1 MRPEPSVNFLNIS
14 CKIKFYQQLA
24 EFQDYEQ
31 KLGEESTFAK
41 IIFYSFQ
48 IDDNYCKSWAVCHL
62 DKIFTRLNFPF
73 SISSSHEACKKR
85 CMEPAPESPPPAK
98 CPIKETIKPGKSP
111 VSESMIGF
119 DSICMTCTLFGW
131 AAYALQLN
139 HGDSKLTSVL
149 LFGSIPTFLNHNLVL
164 ESQLCL

>member
-1 MRPEPSVNFLNIS
+1 MANAVIFIIWHFF
-14 CKIKFYQQLA
+14 CW
-24 EFQDYEQ
+24 
-31 KLGEESTFAK
+31 STFEKQNWLILKLA
-41 IIFYSFQ
+41 FFFFSG
-48 IDDNYCKSWAVCHL
+48 
-62 DKIFTRLNFPF
+62 TF
-73 SISSSHEACKKR
+73 SISHEACKKR
-85 CMEPAPESPPPAK
+85 CMEPPSYPGRRAK

-164 ESQLCL
+164 ESELCLWKACLELRSCSIKYPFRNKI

>member
-41 IIFYSFQ
+41 IRFYSFQ
-48 IDDNYCKSWAVCHL
+48 FDDNYCKSWAVCHL

-98 CPIKETIKPGKSP
+98 CPIKETIKSEISP
-111 VSESMIGF
+111 VSK
-119 DSICMTCTLFGW
+119 SIER
-131 AAYALQLN
+131 LQ
-139 HGDSKLTSVL
+139 
-149 LFGSIPTFLNHNLVL
+149 
-164 ESQLCL
+164 SQ

>member
-31 KLGEESTFAK
+31 KLGEERTFAK

-62 DKIFTRLNFPF
+62 DQIFTRLNFPF

-98 CPIKETIKPGKSP
+98 CPIKETIKSEISP
-111 VSESMIGF
+111 VSK
-119 DSICMTCTLFGW
+119 SIERLQSQWLVIYLDVPTKLITICKINCIPRTSRWCMMHCGGGEFPWVSLTL
-131 AAYALQLN
+131 Q
-139 HGDSKLTSVL
+139 
-149 LFGSIPTFLNHNLVL
+149 
-164 ESQLCL
+164 